1 MSSLTRTTQIQLL
14 KQFLVRLGP
23 TCLAAN
29 DGTDFPV
36 GLERLELHD
45 TPHTCCCS
53 GVPGD
58 SEASTKETQGQD
70 EAQKVDAL
78 AVLWQVS
85 LSMQLSPRRSQTE
98 RVVDL
103 LASYR
108 YMGSQLQAWKA
119 FSTALSCSTC
129 PL

>member
-1 MSSLTRTTQIQLL
+1 MGLGLL
-14 KQFLVRLGP
+14 DWEIDP
-23 TCLAAN
+23 
-29 DGTDFPV
+29 DFPV
-36 GLERLELHD
+36 GLERLELHG

-53 GVPGD
+53 GVLGD

-70 EAQKVDAL
+70 EAQKVDAP

-85 LSMQLSPRRSQTE
+85 LSMQLQLSSSYRRSQTE
-98 RVVDL
+98 RVADL

-108 YMGSQLQAWKA
+108 HMGSQLQARKA